1 MTSAYAATG
10 REMIG
15 VDSNVLIRFL
25 TRDDEEQYEAAAALL
40 GQAPDRSVFLSL
52 IVLVEVNW
60 VLLRVYRR
68 PRSEVLSTLDDLMDS
83 RVFAIEERAR
93 VIRAISLARSTRAD
107 FSDALI
113 ALGNETQGCD
123 NTATFDIDALD
134 IPQMI
139 AVEEARAL

>member
-1 MTSAYAATG
+1 MTSAYAATD

-25 TRDDEEQYEAAAALL
+25 TRDDEEQYEAAAGLL

-60 VLLRVYRR
+60 VLLRVYKRSH
-68 PRSEVLSTLDDLMDS
+68 SEVLGTLDDLMDT

-93 VIRAISLARSTRAD
+93 VIRAISLARSTRAN

-113 ALGNETQGCD
+113 ALGNEAQGCD